1 MPIAS
6 LLPLLLQA
14 LAAAPKVLAAV
25 PGIIDGV
32 QQIWAVATADEPPTH
47 AQQTEY
53 DRALEEAHR
62 ALQAS

>member
-6 LLPLLLQA
+6 LLPLLLQVMA
-14 LAAAPKVLAAV
+14 VLPEA
-25 PGIIDGV
+25 IDGV
-32 QQIWAVATADEPPTH
+32 QSIWSVATAKEPPTH

-62 ALQAS
+62 ALQNS